1 MTVGLCRLC
10 GGQLRLALDLGLSP
24 PSNAFVDPRREE
36 DEELFPLRLH
46 VCRDCWLVQVEQ
58 FQSARELF
66 ADDYAYFSS
75 YSTSWLAH
83 VERFAGMAIERFGLG
98 ADSRIVE
105 VASNDGYLLE
115 CFTRRKLEVVGIEP
129 ARDVALAAIA
139 KGIPTRVAF
148 LGAETGRTL
157 AASGCAADLLIA
169 NNVLAHVPDLN
180 DFAAGLGE
188 LLKPGG
194 TLTLEFP
201 HVLQLL
207 ARGEIDTIYHE
218 HFSYFSLA
226 TASLVFERHGM
237 KVVDVE
243 ELPTH
248 GGSLRLYV
256 RHAVG
261 ATPSPD
267 VARVRAME
275 DAAGLQT
282 WQPYADLATKAE
294 EVKSG
299 LRAFLLDVKARGE
312 SVAGYGAPAKAT
324 TLLNYCGIRADLL
337 PYTVDRNPHK
347 QGRLIPGVRIPI
359 DSPERIMNARPKYV
373 LILPWNIKDEVME
386 QLAGIAAWHGRF
398 VVPIPRLTVES

>member
-1 MTVGLCRLC
+1 VSAAVCRSC
-10 GGQLRLALDLGLSP
+10 GGPLRLALDLGMSP
-24 PSNAFVDPRREE
+24 PSNAFVDPKSEK
-36 DEELFPLRLH
+36 DEQFFPLRLH
-46 VCRDCWLVQVEQ
+46 VCRECWLVQLEQ
-58 FQSARELF
+58 FQSAREIF

-75 YSTSWLAH
+75 YSTSWLEH
-83 VERFAGMAIERFGLG
+83 VERFAAGAVERFGLS
-98 ADSRIVE
+98 AESRIVE

-115 CFTRRKLEVVGIEP
+115 CFARRGLDVVGIEP
-129 ARDVALAAIA
+129 ARDVAMAAVA

-148 LGAETGRTL
+148 LGAQTGRSL

-180 DFAAGLGE
+180 DFAAGLRE

-201 HVLQLL
+201 HLLQLL

-218 HFSYFSLA
+218 HFSYFSLT
-226 TASLVFERHGM
+226 TASLVFERHQM
-237 KVVDVE
+237 RVVDVE

-256 RHAVG
+256 RHVAE
-261 ATPSPD
+261 AQPSPD
-267 VARVRAME
+267 VARIRAIE

-282 WQPYADLATKAE
+282 WQPYADLAKTAE
-294 EVKSG
+294 TVKSG
-299 LRAFLLDVKARGE
+299 LNEFLRGAAAREE

-324 TLLNYCGIRADLL
+324 TLLNYCGIHADLL

-359 DSPERIMNARPKYV
+359 DSPDRILHARPKYV
-373 LILPWNIKDEVME
+373 LILPWNLKDEVME
-386 QLAGIAAWHGRF
+386 QLAGIRAWHGRF
-398 VVPIPRLTVES
+398 VVPIPRLTVEP

>member
-1 MTVGLCRLC
+1 VTPAPCRLC
-10 GGQLRLALDLGLSP
+10 GGPLRLALDLGMSP
-24 PSNAFVDPRREE
+24 PSNAFVDPAREE
-36 DEELFPLRLH
+36 VEEVFPLRLH
-46 VCRDCWLVQVEQ
+46 VCRECWLVQVEQ
-58 FQSARELF
+58 FQSAAEIF

-83 VERFAGMAIERFGLG
+83 VERFAGMAVERFALRPE
-98 ADSRIVE
+98 SRVVE

-115 CFTRRKLEVVGIEP
+115 CFARRGLDVVGIEP
-129 ARDVALAAIA
+129 ARDVAIAAIA

-148 LGAETGRTL
+148 LGAATGRTL
-157 AASGCAADLLIA
+157 AVSGCAADLLIA

-180 DFAAGLGE
+180 DFAAGLRA

-237 KVVDVE
+237 RVVDVE

-256 RHAVG
+256 RHVAE
-261 ATPSPD
+261 AKPAPD
-267 VARVRAME
+267 VARVLAME

-282 WQPYADLATKAE
+282 WQPYADLAKMAE
-294 EVKSG
+294 EVRSG
-299 LRAFLLDVKARGE
+299 LREFLLGAKARGE

-324 TLLNYCGIRADLL
+324 TLLNYCGVRADLL

-347 QGRLIPGVRIPI
+347 QGRLIPGARIPI
-359 DSPERIMNARPKYV
+359 DSPERIMNARPNYV

-386 QLAGIAAWHGRF
+386 QLAGIRDWQGRF
-398 VVPIPRLTVES
+398 VVPVPRLTVEP

>member
-1 MTVGLCRLC
+1 VTAASCRLC
-10 GGQLRLALDLGLSP
+10 GGALRLALDLGMSP
-24 PSNAFVDPRREE
+24 PSNAFVDSKVKK
-36 DEELFPLRLH
+36 DEQFFPLRLH
-46 VCRDCWLVQVEQ
+46 VCRECWLVQLEQ
-58 FQSARELF
+58 FQSAREIF

-83 VERFAGMAIERFGLG
+83 VERFAGDAVKRFGLT
-98 ADSRIVE
+98 AESRIVE

-115 CFTRRKLEVVGIEP
+115 CFARRGLDVVGIEP
-129 ARDVALAAIA
+129 ARDVATAAIA
-139 KGIPTRVAF
+139 KGIPTCVAF
-148 LGAETGRTL
+148 LGAETGRSL

-180 DFAAGLGE
+180 DFAAGLRE

-237 KVVDVE
+237 SVVDVE

-256 RHAVG
+256 RHAG
-261 ATPSPD
+261 EAKSGPD

-275 DAAGLQT
+275 DAAGLRT
-282 WQPYADLATKAE
+282 WQPYADLAKMAE
-294 EVKSG
+294 EVKRG
-299 LRAFLLDVKARGE
+299 LNEFLLGVKARGE

-324 TLLNYCGIRADLL
+324 TLLNYCGVRADLL

-386 QLAGIAAWHGRF
+386 QLAGIRAWNGRF
-398 VVPIPRLTVES
+398 VTPIPRLTVQP

>member
-1 MTVGLCRLC
+1 VTAAPCRLC
-10 GGQLRLALDLGLSP
+10 GGQLRLALDLGTSP
-24 PSNAFVDPRREE
+24 PSNAFVDPASAR
-36 DEELFPLRLH
+36 DEQFFPLRLH
-46 VCRDCWLVQVEQ
+46 VCSVCWLVQVEQ
-58 FQSARELF
+58 FQSAADIF

-83 VERFAGMAIERFGLG
+83 VERFADLAVKRFGLT
-98 ADSRIVE
+98 AESRIVE
-105 VASNDGYLLE
+105 VASNDGYLLG
-115 CFTRRKLEVVGIEP
+115 CFARRGLQVVGIEP

-139 KGIPTRVAF
+139 KGVPTRIAF
-148 LGAETGRTL
+148 LGAETGRSL

-180 DFAAGLGE
+180 DFAAGLRE
-188 LLKPGG
+188 LLRPGG
-194 TLTLEFP
+194 WLTLEFP

-226 TASLVFERHGM
+226 TASLVFERHSM
-237 KVVDVE
+237 RVVDVE

-256 RHAVG
+256 RHAAE
-261 ATPSPD
+261 ATPQPD

-282 WQPYADLATKAE
+282 WPPYAELAKRSEA
-294 EVKSG
+294 VKSG
-299 LRAFLLDVKARGE
+299 LREFLIGVKARGE

-324 TLLNYCGIRADLL
+324 TLLNYCGVHADLL

-359 DSPERIMNARPKYV
+359 DSPERIMNTRPKYV

-386 QLAGIAAWHGRF
+386 QLAGIANWQGRF
-398 VVPIPRLTVES
+398 VVPVPRLTVEP